1 MKNNIKKYLLA
12 AAGAGLMLT
21 ACDIERLPNG
31 SMAAESITSD
41 PDANLESLV
50 RGAYAQL
57 KTWSDPMHRLGEYA
71 GDNMM
76 IRFSALCRC
85 SAAITRSFSAR
96 SPRQRR

>member
-57 KTWSDPMHRLGEYA
+57 KLGLTQCIVWE
-71 GDNMM
+71 NMQAT
-76 IRFSALCRC
+76 I
-85 SAAITRSFSAR
+85 
-96 SPRQRR
+96 

>member
-57 KTWSDPMHRLGEYA
+57 KTWSDPMHRLGR
-71 GDNMM
+71 
-76 IRFSALCRC
+76 ICR
-85 SAAITRSFSAR
+85 
-96 SPRQRR
+96 RQYDDSRIFYGCLFPIYLLFAHSE

>member
-50 RGAYAQL
+50 RGAYA
-57 KTWSDPMHRLGEYA
+57 
-71 GDNMM
+71 
-76 IRFSALCRC
+76 
-85 SAAITRSFSAR
+85 
-96 SPRQRR
+96 